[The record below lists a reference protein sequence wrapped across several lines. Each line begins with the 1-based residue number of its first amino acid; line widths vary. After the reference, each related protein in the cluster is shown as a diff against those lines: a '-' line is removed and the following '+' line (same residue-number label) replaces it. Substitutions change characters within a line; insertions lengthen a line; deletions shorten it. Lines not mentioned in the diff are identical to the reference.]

1 MQFETWIDL
10 EAHGMEMM
18 LVRVPGERIY
28 YIIRDLSRDL
38 APGLGTSAF
47 KTQLV
52 QLGYRTPKE
61 NNGLYLREARFDTTQ
76 KPVSPPDPAEFKR
89 HIPNS
94 KVVTFDVQRHFIDQR
109 GQQAQVQRQDDAEGR
124 FVGQNSLGQ
133 NVYQRPAGGR
143 YVTDGRGT
151 NLDEV
156 PGDAA
161 QRGNFLRAEDPEGR
175 LDTGALLKCAQALVD
190 DARTGTVDRA
200 ALDGFA
206 ALVFRKKPDA
216 AKTAALDAAVETA
229 LAVHV
234 AKRGGR
240 TLREGFTSG
249 YKLAQRFTA
258 IKPSS
263 DGRLGL
269 PIPLALSMQ
278 RLVGVTQPGDRIDV
292 HGVGAGEILTH
303 MDRGAVVRAFPETK
317 QAAEA
322 ALTVAQAT
330 GLREYHVGGSQ
341 TSTDALSTIHNLFS
355 KPKDVLSVR
364 RALKARAADGVSV
377 LLVREPKTE
386 AETRALQELREE
398 IATNYGFEGEA
409 EIDPSLVSSSDGAG
423 ARLLVAGRRRAAP
436 DPDAPLAKVT
446 GISDWSNLW
455 TWSSEVVS
463 RRSRDV
469 IEAKVPTGVAV
480 TLNKGSVDKGNS
492 YQAPYVSAS
501 KVGKPRTMV
510 PRNLEG
516 AMKDSLARIVNHA
529 GGDVDAWVA
538 REFQFSPEDLARLFS
553 PEQVDAM
560 ATYLYAQ
567 GRGRGFID
575 ADQMGVGKGRVLA
588 SIIRRNALL
597 GIPSIFLSEKQ
608 VNLSDIWRDLMHIE
622 SDHLI
627 KPMVLNDG
635 VQIIDERSGQ
645 TLFRSSP
652 REDVEAMLNSER
664 WPDGVNLVM
673 STYSQ
678 FNRDISEPKGL
689 AAASKPARTKTELD
703 LTQRKVDWLH
713 KAVDRNVRMV
723 MDESHNAANPESN
736 VSKNITKA
744 IEQSDRGVVFAS
756 ATLAP
761 DADAMAFYARL
772 FPDDIST
779 AELAS
784 MMKKGGESFQE
795 ILAGMLVHDGVMV
808 RREFDLSRITYS
820 TIVDT
825 PRFDRNRA
833 YMDALAPVL
842 FELTQLSSEVDALVR
857 RQNDALRREQ
867 AGAEAPANRRGKQK
881 PFHMTR
887 TGFGSPLYTIT
898 RLFVAALKVD
908 ATVDDAIASL
918 KANKKPVIVVDN
930 TVQSLLEELAETEE
944 SSEGTLIADFRA
956 LFGRTV
962 RQMTQAR
969 WKDEKGVSHRRDM
982 SDSDAGLRERVD
994 AIAAMVEALPILP
1007 VSSIDEVK
1015 RRIREAGFSCEE
1027 ITGRTLEV
1035 TDGRVLRRAASN
1047 PTVVKNAFN
1056 SGDLDAVIINV
1067 AGSTGID
1074 LHASTRFADRRPRR
1088 LIELQASA
1096 DILRKIQS
1104 HGRVNRYDQVADP
1117 EIISI
1122 ISGLPI
1128 EMRMQA
1134 MENAKLR
1141 RLSANTTSNREAAT
1155 LTRDIP
1161 DLINEIGDIVC
1172 VRYAELRPELMR
1184 RLGFRIEDVQAIS
1197 ESNQDIEKKGE
1208 ARLKAEIVGK
1218 TKTDAFGETGGRVQD
1233 GNRTANEILARLI
1246 MLPVSMQERICTE
1259 MTAEYNAAI
1268 EELEAR
1274 GETPL
1279 RTHELAGVIH
1289 PHKRYVFEGAEVEN
1303 PDSVFHE
1310 PLYSVEAALERTGKA
1325 YKSDDLLQR
1334 VEIGQMASGRA
1345 RQCVDRLRSGIEE
1358 IVAPLLPDGVP
1369 TMAEAIE
1376 REKAQKKKTVTAFA
1390 ERITGLADTLLKI
1403 QPGSEITYTLEGI
1416 KTTGIVTIV
1425 SYPERGYEHVPGIY
1439 GVEFVLPGDERP
1451 RTMRLETLMKDAAF
1465 TLGEGLQ
1472 GVGAD
1477 AILRKYDD
1485 AEKVNLSTVNI
1496 LDHNIY
1502 RAMRVNVEHNLGT
1515 LKTYVT
1521 KDGTRH
1527 RGIVL
1532 SKAHRNL
1539 RAVPVEA
1546 TDADIAWTLLVDNR
1560 AELIGSN
1567 GMQDKTFSV
1576 AGRRDDDMFE
1586 FRLPKRNSRLNYIYA
1601 DPVLDGLLRR
1611 WEANGKGSQ
1620 TPRITVTKTEAKDV
1634 VEALYTVGARFWCAP
1649 TNRDLV
1655 NKIHKERQ
1663 QKLPA
1668 RDDEPAVGMSMV
1680 A

>member
-10 EAHGMEMM
+10 EAHGMELM
-18 LVRVPGERIY
+18 LVRVPQGRIY
-28 YIIRDLSRDL
+28 YIVRDVSRDL
-38 APGLGTSAF
+38 PQGQGTAAH
-47 KTQLV
+47 KQQLI
-52 QLGYRTPKE
+52 QLGYRPPGNKE
-61 NNGLYLREARFDTTQ
+61 GLFLREARFDPAG
-76 KPVSPPDPAEFKR
+76 KPVAAPDPAEFKR
-89 HIPNS
+89 HAPNAR
-94 KVVTFDVQRHFIDQR
+94 VVTFDRERHFIDQQ
-109 GQQAQVQRQDDAEGR
+109 GQQPQAVRQDDAEGR

-133 NVYQRPAGGR
+133 NVYQAADGAR
-143 YVTDGRGT
+143 YVTDGRGSR
-151 NLDEV
+151 LDESTSD
-156 PGDAA
+156 PG
-161 QRGNFLRAEDPEGR
+161 QRGNFLRAEDAEGK
-175 LDTGALLKCAQALVD
+175 LDAVALMKCAQALVD
-190 DARTGTVDRA
+190 DPRAGTVDRA
-200 ALDGFA
+200 ALDAYAAAIFRKRPDKARMA
-206 ALVFRKKPDA
+206 ALESA
-216 AKTAALDAAVETA
+216 IETA
-229 LAVHV
+229 LAVNV
-234 AKRGGR
+234 AKRGGK
-240 TLREGFTSG
+240 TLRDGFVSG

-258 IKPSS
+258 IRPEV
-263 DGRLGL
+263 GTRLGL
-269 PIPLALSMQ
+269 PAPLALSMQ
-278 RLVGVTQPGDRIDV
+278 RLIGLTQPGDRVDV

-303 MDRGAVVRAFPETK
+303 MDRGAAVRAFPESK
-317 QAAEA
+317 EAAEA
-322 ALTVAQAT
+322 AQTVAQAS
-330 GLREYHVGGSQ
+330 GLREYHVGGAQ
-341 TSTDALSTIHNLFS
+341 TSTDALSTVHNLYG
-355 KPKDVLSVR
+355 KPKDALSVR
-364 RALKARAADGVSV
+364 RALKARSAAGVSAF
-377 LLVREPKTE
+377 LVREPSTE
-386 AETRALQELREE
+386 AEAAALQGLREE
-398 IATNYGFEGEA
+398 LSTNYAFEGEA
-409 EIDPSLVSSSDGAG
+409 EIAPELLGGTG
-423 ARLLVAGRRRAAP
+423 ARLLVAGRRRETP
-436 DPDAPLAKVT
+436 DPDAPFAKVSA
-446 GISDWSNLW
+446 ISDWSNLW
-455 TWSSEVVS
+455 TWSSEVVA
-463 RRSRDV
+463 RRARDV
-469 IEAKVPTGVAV
+469 VEAKVTGTGPVE
-480 TLNKGSVDKGNS
+480 LNKGSIDKANS
-492 YQAPYVSAS
+492 YQTPYVSAS

-516 AMKDSLARIVNHA
+516 AMKDSLARIVRHA
-529 GGDVDAWVA
+529 AGDVDAWVA
-538 REFQFSPEDLARLFS
+538 REFQYAPDDLARLFS

-567 GRGRGFID
+567 ERGRGFIN

-588 SIIRRNALL
+588 AIIRRNALL
-597 GIPSIFLSEKQ
+597 GVPSLFMSEKQ

-622 SDHLI
+622 SDHLL

-645 TLFRSSP
+645 TLFRSSS
-652 REDVEAMLNSER
+652 REEVEAVLDSGR
-664 WPDGVNLVM
+664 WPEGVNLVL

-678 FNRDISEPKGL
+678 FNRDISEATATKGKTSEEVEK
-689 AAASKPARTKTELD
+689 ARASLD

-713 KAVDRNVRMV
+713 KAIDRNVRMV
-723 MDESHNAANPESN
+723 MDESHNAANPGSN
-736 VSKNITKA
+736 VNANLRKA
-744 IEQSDRGVVFAS
+744 IEQADKSAVFAS

-761 DADAMAFYARL
+761 DADAMAFYAPL

-779 AELAS
+779 TELAS

-795 ILAGMLVHDGVMV
+795 ILAGMLVHDGVMM

-820 TIVDT
+820 TSIDT

-842 FELTQLSSEVDALVR
+842 FELTQLSGEVDDTVR
-857 RQNDALRREQ
+857 RQNEARRRELVD
-867 AGAEAPANRRGKQK
+867 GEANRRGKQK
-881 PFHMTR
+881 PFHLSR

-908 ATVDDAIASL
+908 ATVESAVAAL
-918 KANKKPVIVVDN
+918 QENKKPVIVVDN

-944 SSEGTLIADFRA
+944 SSEGTLVADFRA
-956 LFGRTV
+956 LFARTV

-969 WKDEKGVSHRRDM
+969 WKDEKGVSFRRDLTE
-982 SDSDAGLRERVD
+982 SDPTLRARVE
-994 AIAAMVEALPILP
+994 AITAMIEALPVLP

-1015 RRIREAGFSCEE
+1015 RRIREAGFSCDE

-1035 TDGRVLRRAASN
+1035 TDGRVVRRAASN
-1047 PTVVKNAFN
+1047 PPVVKNAFN
-1056 SGDLDAVIINV
+1056 AGDLDCVVING

-1074 LHASTRFADRRPRR
+1074 LHASARFQDRRPR
-1088 LIELQASA
+1088 LMIELQASA

-1117 EIISI
+1117 EIRSI

-1172 VRYAELRPELMR
+1172 VRYAEMRPELMR
-1184 RLGFRIEDVQAIS
+1184 RLGFRVEDVQALS
-1197 ESNQDIEKKGE
+1197 ESNQDVERKGE
-1208 ARLKAEIVGK
+1208 ARLKEEIVGK
-1218 TKTDAFGETGGRVQD
+1218 TKGDAFGEVGGRVQD
-1233 GNRTANEILARLI
+1233 GKRTANEILARLI
-1246 MLPVSMQERICTE
+1246 MLPVAMQERICTE

-1303 PDSVFHE
+1303 PTSVFHE

-1334 VEIGQMASGRA
+1334 IEIGQMASGRA

-1358 IVAPLLPDGVP
+1358 IVAPLLPDGIP
-1369 TMAEAIE
+1369 TMADAIE
-1376 REKAQKKKTVTAFA
+1376 REKAQKKKTVTNFVA
-1390 ERITGLADTLLKI
+1390 RIDDLADKLLKI
-1403 QPGSEITYTLEGI
+1403 QPGSEITYTLEGV

-1425 SYPERGYEHVPGIY
+1425 SYPDKGYEHVPGIY

-1451 RTMRLETLMKDAAF
+1451 RTMRLETLMKDPAF
-1465 TLGEGLQ
+1465 SLGEGLQ

-1485 AEKVNLSTVNI
+1485 AEKVNLTSVNI

-1521 KDGTRH
+1521 KDGTRQ

-1546 TDADIAWTLLVDNR
+1546 SDAEIAWRLLTENR

-1576 AGRRDDDMFE
+1576 SGRREDDQFE

-1601 DPVLDGLLRR
+1601 DPVLEGLLRR
-1611 WEANGKGSQ
+1611 WEPNAKGSQ
-1620 TPRITVTKTEAKDV
+1620 GPRIVVTKTEAKDV
-1634 VEALYTVGARFWCAP
+1634 VEALYAVGARFWCAP

-1655 NKIHKERQ
+1655 NAIHKERQ
-1663 QKLPA
+1663 QRA
-1668 RDDEPAVGMSMV
+1668 AGRDEEPAPGMSMV